1 MCPLRVKRHVPD
13 LTFHIRMVSSHDVVI
28 TSSSCATKTFK
39 VKRKLFGKAEIK
51 RDITNRSTRVNAT
64 LLWKMDS
71 KCTANLTT
79 CMLMRGHIKNWTMRV
94 QNRVKYR
101 HPDSKFRSI
110 PFCRGLFSPSRAYFR
125 SRMSPLFCF
134 KITNPGL
141 QKRQIPYPHK
151 PIGDPRQW
159 ISFSESCQCLGPNGV
174 VGPRRSLPLTLS

>member
-51 RDITNRSTRVNAT
+51 GDITNRSTRVYAT
-64 LLWKMDS
+64 LLKKTDS

-79 CMLMRGHIKNWTMRV
+79 CMLMQGHIKHWTMRV

-101 HPDSKFRSI
+101 HPDSVSFNTLFPRVIFGIACILSI
-110 PFCRGLFSPSRAYFR
+110 IL
-125 SRMSPLFCF
+125 
-134 KITNPGL
+134 
-141 QKRQIPYPHK
+141 
-151 PIGDPRQW
+151 
-159 ISFSESCQCLGPNGV
+159 
-174 VGPRRSLPLTLS
+174 